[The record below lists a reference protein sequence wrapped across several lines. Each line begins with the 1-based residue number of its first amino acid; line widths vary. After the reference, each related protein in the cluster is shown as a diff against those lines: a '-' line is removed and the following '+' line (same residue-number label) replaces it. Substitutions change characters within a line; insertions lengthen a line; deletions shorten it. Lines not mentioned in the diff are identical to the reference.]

1 MMFYKGQQKQGNMER
16 LRILRWKKVYQA
28 NASKRKASI
37 LALGKMDFKAKII
50 SMI

>member
-1 MMFYKGQQKQGNMER
+1 MFYKRQQKQGNIEK
-16 LRILRWKKVYQA
+16 LKIPRWKKVFQA
-28 NASKRKASI
+28 NASKGKASI